1 MADDSAMAIYH
12 ERQRLQLCLLHA
24 LNNLLQGHDRFTR
37 QILDAIADSLEE
49 QHATPWS
56 TRNLFLPS
64 KQHRNPLTGNYDANV
79 LMAALSSRG
88 LEARW
93 HDRRSAIAD
102 DDLSRP
108 NLAGLI
114 ANTSSQRFLG
124 LWRSRHWIALR
135 RVHGSWY
142 NLDSDLPMPVAMRG
156 ADEVRDFLN
165 SLRDQGAEL
174 FFVFRKEEQGDE

>member
-1 MADDSAMAIYH
+1 MAIYH

-24 LNNLLQGHDRFTR
+24 LNNLLQ
-37 QILDAIADSLEE
+37 E